1 MQQKT
6 FKQLSMHDFSE
17 LAHRCTAFTL
27 TSLKGVH
34 EKTIDALQTSGAT
47 LLVKTLQMIRLE
59 KAILAVGMF
68 SIFDAILQDRLDCSL
83 PCLIRLQYCANGF
96 IEAKSILKQGNEKE
110 LLEEFS
116 DYELAINALKHG
128 KGRSYNQLI
137 AKDTISIKA
146 TVKKPNENFF
156 FEGDVSE
163 ISGLIE
169 VDDEF
174 IENCSLVI
182 ARVSRAIQ
190 KLRPGIYL

>member
-1 MQQKT
+1 MY
-6 FKQLSMHDFSE
+6 DFSE

-27 TSLKGVH
+27 ASLKEVH

-47 LLVKTLQMIRLE
+47 SLVKILQMIRLE
-59 KAILAVGMF
+59 KTILAVGMF
-68 SIFDAILQDRLDCSL
+68 SIFDAILQDRLDCD
-83 PCLIRLQYCANGF
+83 NGF
-96 IEAKSILKQGNEKE
+96 AEAKSILKQGGETDI
-110 LLEEFS
+110 LEQFS

-146 TVKKPNENFF
+146 TVKKPVENFF

-169 VDDEF
+169 VDDKF

-190 KLRPGIYL
+190 KLRPGVYL